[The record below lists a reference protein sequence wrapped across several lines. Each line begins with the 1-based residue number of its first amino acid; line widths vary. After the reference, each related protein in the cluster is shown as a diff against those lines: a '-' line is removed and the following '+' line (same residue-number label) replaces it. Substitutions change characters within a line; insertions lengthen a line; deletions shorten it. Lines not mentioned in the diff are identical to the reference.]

1 MATIAEINIPA
12 DEFALHETLTAIP
25 SIEFEIQSIAAR
37 KSDRV
42 IPFLWATTENADQA
56 TLTEALSDDR
66 TVENVIELAAFDDEW
81 FYQMEWIENVRIVL
95 HVLLEHNATILDAD
109 GRNDEWHFRILFPRR
124 ESLSATFD
132 YCETENLPVEFGKV
146 YALDNENRDEYG
158 LTETQHETLIKAV
171 ERGCYD
177 IPQQKTLDDLADELD
192 VSHQALSERL
202 HRGHKTL
209 IQNALIVG
217 RMGE

>member
-1 MATIAEINIPA
+1 MATIVEINIPA
-12 DEFALHETLTAIP
+12 DEFALHETLTVIP
-25 SIEFEIQSIAAR
+25 DLEFEIQSIAAR
-37 KSDRV
+37 NSDRA

-56 TLTEALSDDR
+56 TLTETLTDDR
-66 TVENVIELAAFDDEW
+66 TVENVIELAAFDDER

-132 YCETENLPVEFGKV
+132 YCETENLPVEFGNV

-158 LTETQHETLIKAV
+158 LTETQHETLIAAV

-177 IPQQKTLDDLADELD
+177 IPQQMTLDDLADELD
-192 VSHQALSERL
+192 ISHQALSQRL
-202 HRGHKTL
+202 HRGHETL
-209 IQNALIVG
+209 IKNALIVG
-217 RMGE
+217 RMG

>member
-1 MATIAEINIPA
+1 MATIAEVSIPA

-25 SIEFEIQSIAAR
+25 DIEFEVQSIAAR

-56 TLTEALSDDR
+56 TVTEALSDDR
-66 TVENVIELAAFDDEW
+66 TVENVVELAAFDDEW
-81 FYQMEWIENVRIVL
+81 FYQMEWIKNIRIVL
-95 HVLLEHNATILDAD
+95 YVLLEHNAAILDAD

-177 IPQQKTLDDLADELD
+177 IPQQRTLDDLADELD